1 MDEVGLDCGIYLLTH
16 LVEDAG
22 SLVLH
27 KSADQLRFLALS
39 SCPLALWVYF
49 LNSKHSAEQV

>member
-1 MDEVGLDCGIYLLTH
+1 MDEVILACGIYLLTH

-27 KSADQLRFLALS
+27 KSANQLRAHALS
-39 SCPLALWVYF
+39 SCPVVLWVYF
-49 LNSKHSAEQV
+49 LKSKQSAEQV